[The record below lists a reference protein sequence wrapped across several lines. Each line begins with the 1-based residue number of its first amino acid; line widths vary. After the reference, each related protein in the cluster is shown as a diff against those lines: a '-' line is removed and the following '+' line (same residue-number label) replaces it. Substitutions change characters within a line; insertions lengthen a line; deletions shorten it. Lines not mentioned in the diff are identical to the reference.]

1 MTHLHATPTDGTEAA
16 GVTVA
21 AAFAARAAARPR
33 AVAVV
38 GGDEELTYGRLDERA
53 DRLARVLRA
62 RGVTEESVVA
72 VALDRSVPYVVT
84 VLAVLKAGGAY
95 LPLDPGYPARRLAFM
110 LRDAA
115 PAVVVTDTAT
125 AAELPD
131 SDHPRLLL
139 DAPDTAAA
147 LASAP
152 PGPPPGADDRP
163 GRLCHVIYTSGSTGT
178 PKGVAVTHEDVLAM
192 AADHRLAGD
201 ARTAFLLQA
210 PPAFDG
216 STFELWPTLLRGG
229 TVVVAPP
236 GVPDAEETAKL
247 VSRHG
252 LTGVF
257 LSAGVFRVVADE
269 RPDAFTGLREV
280 WLGGDVVSP
289 EAVRRVLRACP
300 GVTVYDAYGPTEAT
314 CFVSCHA
321 VASADEVTGPVPI
334 GSPRDGTRLYV
345 LDAGLRP
352 VAPGTPGELYAAG
365 PGLTRG
371 YLGRR
376 GLTAER
382 FVACPFD
389 GAGTRMYRT
398 GDIVAWN
405 ADGHLEFRERA
416 DDQVKI
422 RGFRVEPGE
431 IEDALEAHRQ
441 VAHAVVVPRDLPGG
455 RGRQLVAYTVRA
467 RDETFAARRGGG
479 TGHFTLDSGVA
490 PGELRAHLAQRLPP
504 YMIPAAFVALD
515 ELPLTATGKVD
526 RAALPDPEFHG
537 ADYRAPRD
545 AREECLAA
553 LFAEVLGT
561 ERVGVDDDFFAIG
574 GDSIQSIQVATR
586 ARARGL
592 AVSARDVF
600 AHRTVAALAQ
610 AATTAG
616 DGTAPVLEELDGGGT
631 GFLPHLPVTRWVRGW
646 GPGFDR
652 FSQAMVLELPEGIDR
667 AGLAATLGAVVDH
680 HDLLRARLVPAGAG
694 ADTDGLVVAPA
705 GTVDADALLRR
716 VAYDGP
722 WEAGTTDGPA
732 AAPADLT
739 AGRAGEPAAAPA
751 QAPADGHPDE
761 PAAAPA
767 GHPADAWRDLLLAE
781 LDAATARLDPAG
793 GVMAQFVW
801 FDAGEGRAGRL
812 LAVLHHVVVDGVSW
826 RILMPDLARAW
837 QRVRAG
843 EAPDLPPV
851 GTSVR
856 RWAHALVAEAHRPG
870 RTAELELWRSVVTG
884 PDPVIGARRLDPA
897 VDVVSTL
904 SRVRVQLPARVTET
918 LLTRLPAAFRGG
930 VNDGLLTALA
940 MAVAKWRA
948 ARGVSEPS
956 ALIRLEGHGRE
967 EAAAPGADLSRT
979 VGWFTSVFPV
989 RLDVSGADL
998 DDAFAGGP
1006 AAGALVKAVKEQLL
1020 ALPDKGIGYG
1030 LLRHLNPET
1039 AAVLAPH
1046 PVGQIGFNYLGRFSA
1061 GADMPPELRGLG
1073 FTQDPGVAELAELD
1087 AGQDPRMPA
1096 PAELDINAHVTDTPE
1111 GPRLGALFT
1120 APEGVLPAAAVQELA
1135 DLWCRA
1141 LEGLARHAE
1150 RPGAGGPT
1158 PSDVPLVAVGQDDLD
1173 AWREHHPG
1181 LTDVWPVSPLQ
1192 AGLLFHSTMAY
1203 EAGAGFDAYLCQYT
1217 LHLTGPV
1224 DADRLR
1230 AAAQALLDRHPA
1242 LRAGFVP
1249 GPGGDLVQLVVDC
1262 ALPWTR
1268 RDLGALGEAERDAAV
1283 EEFLAHDLT
1292 VLFDPAEPPLLRT
1305 ALLTLAPDRHELV
1318 LTAHHVL
1325 LDGWSLPLLVQ
1336 DLLRLYAAGG
1346 DASAL
1351 PRARGYRDYLAWLAR
1366 QDAGEAARVWREEL
1380 AGVEE
1385 PTLLF
1390 PEAGSDA
1397 DSTGIGLADVPL
1409 PAARARE
1416 LTRRATELGVTLNT
1430 LVQGAWGILLGS
1442 LTGRHDVLFA
1452 APSSGR
1458 PPALAGVES
1467 IVGMFLN
1474 SPPVRVRY
1482 APGDTLAQVLTR
1494 LQERQAALLDH
1505 HHHSLADIQRAAG
1518 LPTLFDTAIG
1528 FESFPLDRA
1537 AVAEASAAA
1546 GFTVTGLRSFTASH
1560 YPVTLFVYP
1569 DGPHLRLA
1577 VHYQRHV
1584 LDQAAADELAA
1595 RLAHVLGHL
1604 AESPDARV
1612 SEVGVLDAAERT
1624 RVLEEFNATVRER
1637 PATTVT
1643 ELFAR
1648 HAADTP
1654 DAPALTDTDGT
1665 TLTYGQLDRRTNRL
1679 AHLLRERGVGRDAVV
1694 AVALPRSAAYV
1705 VTVLAVLKAGGAY
1718 LPLDSAYPAARLEFM
1733 LRDAAPAAL
1742 VTDAGTA
1749 AALPAADCPRLVLDD
1764 PATRAAL
1771 AAAPDQEPPPSWRGH
1786 PDQLAYLMYTSGSTG
1801 TPKGVGVTH
1810 RGVTGLATD
1819 RRQDPEVYRR
1829 VPLHCAQSFDA
1840 STYELWVPLL
1850 NGGAIVVVPPGR
1862 LDVATLSRLT
1872 AEHELTGVMFSS
1884 GLFRVVAEEQPEAF
1898 TGVREVWAG
1907 GDVVPPST
1915 VERLL
1920 ATCPGIRFVNAF
1932 GPTEA
1937 TMAVSVHVMAGP
1949 EDIGPVVA
1957 IGRPLDNTRLYVLDA
1972 ALRPVPPGTPGELYA
1987 AGERLARGYRG
1998 RHALT
2003 AERFVADP
2011 FGPPGTRMY
2020 RTGDVAAWTREGLL
2034 HFRGRVDDQV
2044 KLRGY
2049 RIEPGEVQAALVRHE
2064 GVAQALVVPREAPS
2078 GRGKQLVAYV
2088 VPVRPGGPGPAL
2100 TVAALRAF
2108 AAEALPDFM
2117 VPAAFVLL
2125 DALPLNANGKTDLGA
2140 LPAPESAAADYVP
2153 PATPQE
2159 RQLCELVAQVLS
2171 VERVGMSDDFFELGG
2186 DSLLATRLTS
2196 RISNEMGVRV
2206 PLRAVFEAEGIAG
2219 LARTVAAA
2227 PRDTAPKL
2235 RRMASGG

>member
-1 MTHLHATPTDGTEAA
+1 MTHLHATPADDPEAVGA
-16 GVTVA
+16 TVA

-33 AVAVV
+33 ALAVV
-38 GGDEELTYGRLDERA
+38 DGDEELTYDRLDERA

-62 RGVTEESVVA
+62 RGVSEESVVA

-110 LRDAA
+110 LQDAA
-115 PAVVVTDTAT
+115 PTVVVTDTAT

-139 DAPDTAAA
+139 DTRDTAAA
-147 LASAP
+147 LAAAP

-178 PKGVAVTHEDVLAM
+178 PKGVAITHEDVLAM
-192 AADHRLAGD
+192 AADHRLAGA
-201 ARTAFLLQA
+201 ARAVFLLQA
-210 PPAFDG
+210 PPAFDA
-216 STFELWPTLLRGG
+216 STFELWPTLLQGG
-229 TVVVAPP
+229 TLVVAPP
-236 GVPDAEETAKL
+236 GVPDAESTTKL
-247 VSRHG
+247 IARHAV
-252 LTGVF
+252 TGVF
-257 LSAGVFRVVADE
+257 VSAGLLRVLADE
-269 RPDAFTGLREV
+269 RPDTFAGVREV
-280 WLGGDVVSP
+280 WSGGDVVSP
-289 EAVRRVLRACP
+289 EAVRRVLGACP

-314 CFVSCHA
+314 VFVSCHA
-321 VASADEVTGPVPI
+321 VTSADEVTGPVPI
-334 GSPRDGTRLYV
+334 GSPRDGTRLHV
-345 LDAGLRP
+345 LDAELRP
-352 VAPGTPGELYAAG
+352 VPPGTPGELYVAG
-365 PGLTRG
+365 PGLARG

-389 GAGTRMYRT
+389 GAGARMYRT
-398 GDIVAWN
+398 GDIVARN

-431 IEDALEAHRQ
+431 IEDALESHRQ
-441 VAHAVVVPRDLPGG
+441 VAHAVVVPRDLPGRHG
-455 RGRQLVAYTVRA
+455 RHLVAYTVRA

-479 TGHFTLDSGVA
+479 TGHFTLDSGVV

-610 AATTAG
+610 AVTTAG
-616 DGTAPVLEELDGGGT
+616 DGTAPVLDELDGGGT

-652 FSQAMVLELPEGIDR
+652 FSQAMVLKLPEGIDR

-680 HDLLRARLVPAGAG
+680 HDLLRARLVPAGDG
-694 ADTDGLVVAPA
+694 ADTDGLLVAPA
-705 GTVDADALLRR
+705 GTVDADALIRR
-716 VAYDGP
+716 VAHDGP
-722 WEAGTTDGPA
+722 WEADT
-732 AAPADLT
+732 
-739 AGRAGEPAAAPA
+739 
-751 QAPADGHPDE
+751 ADG
-761 PAAAPA
+761 
-767 GHPADAWRDLLLAE
+767 PADAWRDLLLAE
-781 LDAATARLDPAG
+781 LDAATARLDPEG
-793 GVMAQFVW
+793 GVPAQFVW
-801 FDAGEGRAGRL
+801 FDAGEDRAGRL
-812 LAVLHHVVVDGVSW
+812 LAVLHHLVVDGVSW
-826 RILMPDLARAW
+826 RILLPDLARAW
-837 QRVRAG
+837 QCVRAG
-843 EAPDLPPV
+843 ETPELPPV

-856 RWAHALVAEAHRPG
+856 RWAHALVAEAHRPA
-870 RTAELELWRSVVTG
+870 RTAEVELWRSVVSG
-884 PDPVIGARRLDPA
+884 PDPLVGARRLDPA

-904 SRVRVQLPARVTET
+904 SRVRVQLPAEVTET
-918 LLTRLPAAFRGG
+918 LLTTLPAAFRGG

-940 MAVAKWRA
+940 MAVATWRA
-948 ARGVSEPS
+948 ARGTSEPS
-956 ALIRLEGHGRE
+956 VLIRLEGHGRE

-1030 LLRHLNPET
+1030 LLRHLNPDT

-1046 PVGQIGFNYLGRFSA
+1046 PLGQIGFNYLGRFSA

-1120 APEGVLPAAAVQELA
+1120 APEGVLPATAVQDLA

-1158 PSDVPLVAVGQDDLD
+1158 PSDVPLVTVGQGDLD
-1173 AWREHHPG
+1173 TWRERHPG

-1203 EAGAGFDAYLCQYT
+1203 ETGAGFDAYLCQYT

-1230 AAAQALLDRHPA
+1230 TAAQALLDRHPA

-1268 RDLGALGEAERDAAV
+1268 RDLGALGEAEREAAV

-1336 DLLRLYAAGG
+1336 DLLRLYAADG
-1346 DASAL
+1346 DGAAL
-1351 PRARGYRDYLAWLAR
+1351 PRVRGYRDYLAWLAR
-1366 QDAGEAARVWREEL
+1366 QDTEEAARVWREEL

-1390 PEAGSDA
+1390 PEAGPDA
-1397 DSTGIGLADVPL
+1397 DSTGIGLSDVPL

-1416 LTRRATELGVTLNT
+1416 LGRRATELGVTLNT

-1458 PPALAGVES
+1458 PPALPGVES

-1482 APGDTLAQVLTR
+1482 APGDTLGQVLTR
-1494 LQERQAALLDH
+1494 LQDRQAALLDH
-1505 HHHSLADIQRAAG
+1505 HHHSLADIQRATG

-1537 AVAEASAAA
+1537 AVAEAGAAA
-1546 GFTVTGLRSFTASH
+1546 GFAVTGLRSFTASH
-1560 YPVTLFVYP
+1560 YPVSVFVYP

-1595 RLAHVLGHL
+1595 RFAHVLGRL
-1604 AESPDARV
+1604 AENPDARV

-1624 RVLEEFNATVRER
+1624 RVLEEFNATGRER
-1637 PATTVT
+1637 PETTVT
-1643 ELFAR
+1643 ALFAR
-1648 HAADTP
+1648 HAAATP
-1654 DAPALTDTDGT
+1654 EAPALTDADGT

-1679 AHLLRERGVGRDAVV
+1679 ARLLRERGVGRDAVV

-1705 VTVLAVLKAGGAY
+1705 VAVLAVLKAGGAY

-1742 VTDAGTA
+1742 VTDAATA
-1749 AALPAADCPRLVLDD
+1749 AGLPAADCPRLVLDEA
-1764 PATRAAL
+1764 ATEAAL
-1771 AAAPDQEPPPSWRGH
+1771 AAAPDEAPPPSWRGH
-1786 PDQLAYLMYTSGSTG
+1786 PDQLAYVMYTSGSTG

-1819 RRQDPEVYRR
+1819 RRQDPDVYRR
-1829 VPLHCAQSFDA
+1829 VPLHCAQAFDA

-1850 NGGAIVVVPPGR
+1850 NGGALVVAPPGR

-1872 AEHELTGVMFSS
+1872 AEHGLTGVMFSS

-1907 GDVVPPST
+1907 GDVVPPAT

-1920 ATCPGIRFVNAF
+1920 ATCPGIRFVNAY

-1949 EDIGPVVA
+1949 EDIGPVVP

-1987 AGERLARGYRG
+1987 AGERLARGYLG

-2003 AERFVADP
+2003 SERFVADP

-2020 RTGDVAAWTREGLL
+2020 RTGDVAAWTPEGLL

-2044 KLRGY
+2044 KLRGF
-2049 RIEPGEVQAALVRHE
+2049 RIEPGEVQAVLVRHQ
-2064 GVAQALVVPREAPS
+2064 GVAQAVVVPREAPS

-2088 VPVRPGGPGPAL
+2088 VPARPEGSGSGPAL
-2100 TVAALRAF
+2100 SVRELRAF

-2140 LPAPESAAADYVP
+2140 LPAPEAAVADYVP
-2153 PATPQE
+2153 PATPRE

-2206 PLRAVFEAEGIAG
+2206 SLRSVFEAESLAG
-2219 LARTVAAA
+2219 LARVVAAA
-2227 PRDTAPKL
+2227 PRDSAPKL
-2235 RRMASGG
+2235 RRIASGA